1 MCAASTAD
9 EQDRIANFLDQKTA
23 EIDEAIAKKQRLIEL
38 LKEQKAILI
47 NQAVTKGLNP
57 DVPMRDSGVE
67 WIGEVPAHWEMPPM
81 YARFRIEL
89 GKMLDA
95 KRITGKHLV
104 RYLRNTDVQW
114 GKINSEDLP
123 EMDIHPSELGR
134 YAVRNGDL
142 LVCEGGE
149 IGRCAIWQSDIHG
162 QTIGFQKALHR
173 VRAFSPGKDN
183 IRYLYYVM
191 MAAGHLGAF
200 QLTAKTNTIPH
211 LTGEMFRVYRLPQ
224 PPKDEQDAIV
234 EMLDIACSKAD
245 NIIQKEQDAI
255 ALFNE
260 LKIIII
266 ANAVTGKIKI

>member
-1 MCAASTAD
+1 M
-9 EQDRIANFLDQKTA
+9 
-23 EIDEAIAKKQRLIEL
+23 IEL
-38 LKEQKAILI
+38 IKEQKAILI
-47 NQAVTKGLNP
+47 NQAVTKGLNL
-57 DVPMRDSGVE
+57 DVSMRDSGVE
-67 WIGEVPAHWEMPPM
+67 WIGAVPEGWEMPPM
-81 YARFRIEL
+81 YARFSIEL

-95 KRITGKHLV
+95 KRITGKYLV

-134 YAVRNGDL
+134 YAVKNGDL

-173 VRAFSPGKDN
+173 VRAFYPGKEN

-191 MAAGHLGAF
+191 TAAGHLGAF
-200 QLTAKTNTIPH
+200 QLTAKTNTISH

-234 EMLDIACSKAD
+234 EILDITCSKAD